1 MVKRE
6 LILAVVVVVVLAV
19 SGGYYFVNVSNTNS
33 ANTTTVTIIG
43 STPGL
48 YGENATTNPDAFIPN
63 NLTVTQGQHVALVF
77 ENEDDGPHQLVI
89 PGLNVNTGI
98 VQGGQTVRVNFVASQ
113 VGVFPWD
120 QPAGACNAGGLTPQQ
135 GGCTGEQLTNGNLT
149 VIAP

>member
-1 MVKRE
+1 MVRRDV
-6 LILAVVVVVVLAV
+6 ILAIVVVVVLAI
-19 SGGYYFVNVSNTNS
+19 SGGYYFVNVSGQNS
-33 ANTTTVTIIG
+33 GNTTTVTIIG

-48 YGENATTNPDAFIPN
+48 YGQNATTNPDAFIPN
-63 NLTVTQGQHVALVF
+63 NLTVIQGTHVVLVF

-89 PGLNVNTGI
+89 PGLGVNTQI
-98 VQGGQTVRVNFVASQ
+98 VQGGQTARVNFFANK

-120 QPAGACNAGGLTPQQ
+120 QPAGSCDAGGLTPQQ

>member
-1 MVKRE
+1 MVRRDVV
-6 LILAVVVVVVLAV
+6 LAVVVVAILAA
-19 SGGYYFVNVSNTNS
+19 SGGYYFVNASGS
-33 ANTTTVTIIG
+33 SSGNTTTVTIIG

-48 YGENATTNPDAFIPN
+48 YGQNATTNPDAFIPN
-63 NLTVTQGQHVALVF
+63 NLTVTQGTHVVLVF

-89 PGLNVNTGI
+89 PGLNVNTQI
-98 VQGGQTVRVNFVASQ
+98 VQGGQTVRVNFFANKA
-113 VGVFPWD
+113 GVYAWD